1 MTINYRNKGVLTALV
16 GALLMGCANQ
26 ARVLDL
32 NDEGKIED
40 GLTRLEQE
48 AKKNPERFDSR
59 VDFIRERDRAVSHLL
74 QSGDR
79 MREQGR
85 DAEAYAYYRR
95 VLAIDQDNT
104 QARDGVTQIEAAKRH
119 EAIMAEANALFD
131 KGELEAARS
140 RLQAIF
146 VENPQHAK
154 ALALQREIE
163 EKQVNNNVMTAPA
176 LQSRF
181 KQPVTLQFRD
191 ANLKMVFEVLS
202 RSSGINILLDR
213 DLKND
218 LKASIFVK
226 DASVEDALDLILMQN
241 QLEKKVLNDSTVFI
255 YSATPA
261 KLKEYQELVIRVFNL
276 TNADAKQMQSM
287 LKTMLKT
294 KDIYV
299 NEKNN
304 SLVIRDT
311 PEAVDLAE
319 KLVST
324 QDINEPE
331 VMLEVEVLEVL
342 HSRLT
347 QLGINWPN
355 QLGLSV
361 TSTPA
366 ISTSTTTSGG
376 AVVTTNTPSAPLT
389 LAGLRN
395 INSSAI
401 NVTPLS
407 VTLDLRKE
415 LSDSNLLASPR
426 IRVKQHEKAK
436 IMIGDRVPVITN
448 SVTPVSTGT
457 PVVTG
462 SVQYLDVGLKLEVEP
477 DIHMD
482 GEVAIKT
489 FLEVSTIAN
498 QVTNAVSGSVAY
510 QIGTRN
516 VNTVLR
522 LKDGE
527 TQVLAGLINDED
539 RKSSASV
546 PGLGDLPIVGHLF
559 SSNGDNKSKT
569 EIILSITPHII
580 RNIHRPDA
588 NLAKFWSGTDEN
600 LRNKP
605 LSLEAVGMVKS
616 GMPVAGIFQPAAQ
629 SALPRPPTVPAAQPA
644 VVVVSQPAA
653 VTASAFP
660 QSSTLPS
667 LPTSQAAPAISSAMV
682 AAPALTMV
690 PQSATSIPQAA
701 ADVSTGAT
709 TVLVPGKV
717 PPGIKLPIAPLMLSW
732 QGASTAK
739 VGEQFKIVVNA
750 QAGSKVVDVPL
761 KVAYDTSALEVVEV
775 SEGDILKGSD
785 AKTVFSSNV
794 DSSGG
799 EVSLDISQPDR
810 EGFAG
815 RGSLAVLTFKVTAA
829 NSQAP
834 ISISGSAV
842 NADGDEVPVRLP
854 APHSLV
860 LTQ

>member
-1 MTINYRNKGVLTALV
+1 MTINYRNKRVLTALLA
-16 GALLMGCANQ
+16 ALLIGCANQ
-26 ARVLDL
+26 GGVLDL
-32 NDEGKIED
+32 NDDGKIED
-40 GLTRLEQE
+40 GLAKLEQD
-48 AKKNPERFDSR
+48 AKKNPERLDNR
-59 VDFIRERDRAVSHLL
+59 VDLIRERERAVNHLL
-74 QSGDR
+74 QAGDR
-79 MREQGR
+79 LYNEGR
-85 DAEAYAYYRR
+85 NDEAYTYYRR
-95 VLAIDQDNT
+95 VLAIDKDNT
-104 QARDGVTQIEAAKRH
+104 RARDGATAIEAAKRH
-119 EAIMAEANALFD
+119 ETLLAEANALFE
-131 KGELEAARS
+131 KGELDAARS
-140 RLQAIF
+140 KLQSIF
-146 VENPQHAK
+146 IENPQHAK
-154 ALALQREIE
+154 ALALQQEIDG
-163 EKQVNNNVMTAPA
+163 KQVNNNVMTAPA

-213 DLKND
+213 DMKND

-261 KLKEYQELVIRVFNL
+261 KLKEYQDLVIRVFNL
-276 TNADAKQMQSM
+276 VNADAKQMQSM

-311 PEAVDLAE
+311 PQGVELAE
-319 KLVST
+319 KLIAS

-342 HSRLT
+342 HSKLT
-347 QLGINWPN
+347 QLGIKWPN
-355 QLGLSV
+355 QLGFSV
-361 TSTPA
+361 NSTPA
-366 ISTSTTTSGG
+366 TSTSTTTSGG
-376 AVVTTNTPSAPLT
+376 AVVTTNTPAVPLT

-395 INSSAI
+395 INSDGI
-401 NVTPLS
+401 NVTPIS
-407 VTLDLRKE
+407 MAIDLRKE
-415 LSDSNLLASPR
+415 LGDSNLLASPR

-482 GEVAIKT
+482 DEVAIKT

-498 QVTNAVSGSVAY
+498 QVTNASSGSVAY

-527 TQVLAGLINDED
+527 TQVLAGLISDED
-539 RKSSASV
+539 RKSTASV
-546 PGLGDLPIVGHLF
+546 PGLGDLPLVGRLF
-559 SSNGDNKSKT
+559 GSSGDDKRKT

-588 NLAKFWSGTDEN
+588 DLAKFWSGTDDN

-605 LSLEAVGMVKS
+605 LSLQAVGVVKT
-616 GMPVAGIFQPAAQ
+616 GVAAAGAAQ
-629 SALPRPPTVPAAQPA
+629 FAGQLAVPRPPVMMATSPSPAAFAAPQLSTQPTSPTPQTVPTVQPATVAAQA
-644 VVVVSQPAA
+644 VA
-653 VTASAFP
+653 TA
-660 QSSTLPS
+660 
-667 LPTSQAAPAISSAMV
+667 
-682 AAPALTMV
+682 
-690 PQSATSIPQAA
+690 PQSATPTLQAVAEAPRMAVA
-701 ADVSTGAT
+701 AP
-709 TVLVPGKV
+709 VPGKL
-717 PPGIKLPIAPLMLSW
+717 PPGIKLPIAPLTLSW

-739 VGEQFKIVVNA
+739 VGDQFKIVVNA

-761 KVAYDTSALEVVEV
+761 KVAYDTSTLEVVEV
-775 SEGDILKGSD
+775 SEGDFLKGSD
-785 AKTVFSSNV
+785 AKGVFTSNV
-794 DSSGG
+794 DPSGG
-799 EVSLDISQPDR
+799 EISLDISQPDL
-810 EGFAG
+810 EGTAG
-815 RGSLAVLTFKVTAA
+815 RGSLAVLTFKATAA
-829 NSQAP
+829 SSQVP

-842 NADGDEVPVRLP
+842 NAEGDEVPVRLP
-854 APHSLV
+854 SPHNLL
-860 LTQ
+860 LTP

>member
-1 MTINYRNKGVLTALV
+1 MTINYSNIGVLSALLA
-16 GALLMGCANQ
+16 ALLMGCANQ

-32 NDEGKIED
+32 NDDVKIEEE
-40 GLTRLEQE
+40 LASMEKE
-48 AKKNPERFDSR
+48 ARKNPDRLDSR
-59 VDFIRERDRAVSHLL
+59 VDLIRERDRAVNHLL
-74 QSGDR
+74 HAGDR
-79 MREQGR
+79 MYEQGR
-85 DAEAYAYYRR
+85 IEEAYSYYLR
-95 VLAIDQDNT
+95 VLAIDKDNT
-104 QARDGVTQIEAAKRH
+104 RARDGATAIESAKRY
-119 EAIMAEANALFD
+119 ETILAEANALFE
-131 KGELEAARS
+131 KGELDAAS
-140 RLQAIF
+140 SKLQTIF
-146 VENPQHAK
+146 IEDPRQAK
-154 ALALQREIE
+154 ALALQREIG
-163 EKQVNNNVMTAPA
+163 EKQANNNVMTAPA

-181 KQPVTLQFRD
+181 KQPITLQFRD

-213 DLKND
+213 DMKND

-311 PEAVDLAE
+311 AQGVELAE
-319 KLVST
+319 KLIAS

-347 QLGINWPN
+347 QLGIKWPN
-355 QLGLSV
+355 QLGFSV
-361 TSTPA
+361 NATPA
-366 ISTSTTTSGG
+366 TSTSTTTSGG
-376 AVVTTNTPSAPLT
+376 AVVTTNTPAVPLT

-395 INSSAI
+395 INSDGI
-401 NVTPLS
+401 NVTPIS
-407 VTLDLRKE
+407 MALDLRKE
-415 LSDSNLLASPR
+415 LGDSNLLASPR

-482 GEVAIKT
+482 DEVAIKT
-489 FLEVSTIAN
+489 YLEVSTIAN
-498 QVTNAVSGSVAY
+498 QVTNASSGSVAY

-527 TQVLAGLINDED
+527 TQVLAGLISDED
-539 RKSSASV
+539 RKSTASV
-546 PGLGDLPIVGHLF
+546 PGLGDLPLVGRLF
-559 SSNGDNKSKT
+559 GSSGDDKRKT

-588 NLAKFWSGTDEN
+588 DVAKFWSGTDDN
-600 LRNKP
+600 LRNKL
-605 LSLEAVGMVKS
+605 LSLQAVGVVKS
-616 GMPVAGIFQPAAQ
+616 GMAAAGTFQSPAQPALQ
-629 SALPRPPTVPAAQPA
+629 RPPVVTAAQPSA
-644 VVVVSQPAA
+644 LTALATQQP
-653 VTASAFP
+653 
-660 QSSTLPS
+660 
-667 LPTSQAAPAISSAMV
+667 PTGPLSPVPQAAPAIPSATV
-682 AAPALTMV
+682 AAPAV
-690 PQSATSIPQAA
+690 ATAPQAA
-701 ADVSTGAT
+701 TPTLQAVADAPRMAMVAP
-709 TVLVPGKV
+709 VPGKL
-717 PPGIKLPIAPLMLSW
+717 PSGIKLPIAPLTLTW

-739 VGEQFKIVVNA
+739 VGDQFKIVVNA

-775 SEGDILKGSD
+775 SEGDILKGSE
-785 AKTVFSSNV
+785 AKAVFTSNV

-834 ISISGSAV
+834 ISVSGSAV

-854 APHSLV
+854 APHNLV

>member
-1 MTINYRNKGVLTALV
+1 MTINFRNKRVLSALLTAL
-16 GALLMGCANQ
+16 LIGCANQ
-26 ARVLDL
+26 GGVLDL

-40 GLTRLEQE
+40 GLARLEQE
-48 AKKNPERFDSR
+48 AKKNPERLDSR
-59 VDFIRERDRAVSHLL
+59 VDLIRERDRAVNHLL

-79 MREQGR
+79 LYNQGR
-85 DAEAYAYYRR
+85 NDEAYTYYRR
-95 VLAIDQDNT
+95 VLAIDKDNT
-104 QARDGVTQIEAAKRH
+104 RARDGATAIEAAKRH
-119 EAIMAEANALFD
+119 ETLLAEANALFE
-131 KGELEAARS
+131 KGELDAARS
-140 RLQAIF
+140 KLQSIF
-146 VENPQHAK
+146 IENPQHAK
-154 ALALQREIE
+154 ALALQQEIDG
-163 EKQVNNNVMTAPA
+163 KQVNNNVMTAPA

-191 ANLKMVFEVLS
+191 ANLKMVFEVVS

-213 DLKND
+213 DMKND

-261 KLKEYQELVIRVFNL
+261 KLKEYQDLVIRVFNL
-276 TNADAKQMQSM
+276 VNADAKQMQSM

-311 PEAVDLAE
+311 PQAVELAE
-319 KLVST
+319 KLIAS

-342 HSRLT
+342 HSKLT
-347 QLGINWPN
+347 QLGIKWPN
-355 QLGLSV
+355 QLGFSV
-361 TSTPA
+361 NATPA
-366 ISTSTTTSGG
+366 TSTSTTTSGG
-376 AVVTTNTPSAPLT
+376 AVVTTNTPAVPLT
-389 LAGLRN
+389 LAGLRS
-395 INSSAI
+395 INSDGI
-401 NVTPLS
+401 NVTPIS
-407 VTLDLRKE
+407 MALDLRKE
-415 LSDSNLLASPR
+415 LGDSNLLASPR

-482 GEVAIKT
+482 DEVAIKT

-498 QVTNAVSGSVAY
+498 QVTNASSGSVAY

-527 TQVLAGLINDED
+527 TQVLAGLISDED
-539 RKSSASV
+539 RKSTASV
-546 PGLGDLPIVGHLF
+546 PGLGDLPLVGRLF
-559 SSNGDNKSKT
+559 GSSGDDKRKT

-588 NLAKFWSGTDEN
+588 DLAKFWSGTDDN

-605 LSLEAVGMVKS
+605 LSLQAVGMVKT
-616 GMPVAGIFQPAAQ
+616 GMAAAGTFQP
-629 SALPRPPTVPAAQPA
+629 PAQPA
-644 VVVVSQPAA
+644 LQRPPVVIVVQPQAG
-653 VTASAFP
+653 TAFAT
-660 QSSTLPS
+660 QQPS
-667 LPTSQAAPAISSAMV
+667 LQASSPVSQAAPAIPSTAV
-682 AAPALTMV
+682 VAPAAVTV
-690 PQSATSIPQAA
+690 PQSAPAA
-701 ADVSTGAT
+701 PT
-709 TVLVPGKV
+709 TAIAASVPGKL
-717 PPGIKLPIAPLMLSW
+717 PPGIKLPIAPLTLSW
-732 QGASTAK
+732 QGTSTAK
-739 VGEQFKIVVNA
+739 VGDQFKVVVNA

-775 SEGDILKGSD
+775 SEGDILKDSE
-785 AKTVFSSNV
+785 AKAVFSSNV

-799 EVSLDISQPDR
+799 EVSLDVSQPDR

-842 NADGDEVPVRLP
+842 NAEGDEVPVRLP
-854 APHSLV
+854 APHNLV
-860 LTQ
+860 LTP

>member
-1 MTINYRNKGVLTALV
+1 MTINFRNKRVLS
-16 GALLMGCANQ
+16 ALLAALLIGCANQ
-26 ARVLDL
+26 GGVLDL

-40 GLTRLEQE
+40 GLARLEQE
-48 AKKNPERFDSR
+48 AKKNPERLDSR
-59 VDFIRERDRAVSHLL
+59 VDLIRERDRAVNHLL

-79 MREQGR
+79 LYNQGR
-85 DAEAYAYYRR
+85 NDEAYTYYRR
-95 VLAIDQDNT
+95 VLAIDKDNT
-104 QARDGVTQIEAAKRH
+104 RARDGATAIEAAKRH
-119 EAIMAEANALFD
+119 ETLLAEANALFE
-131 KGELEAARS
+131 KGELDAARS
-140 RLQAIF
+140 KLQSIF
-146 VENPQHAK
+146 IENPQHAK
-154 ALALQREIE
+154 ALALQQEIDG
-163 EKQVNNNVMTAPA
+163 KQVNNNVMTAPA

-191 ANLKMVFEVLS
+191 ANLKMVFEVVS

-213 DLKND
+213 DMKND

-261 KLKEYQELVIRVFNL
+261 KLKEYQDLVIRVFNL

-311 PEAVDLAE
+311 PQAVELAE
-319 KLVST
+319 KLIAS

-342 HSRLT
+342 HSKLT
-347 QLGINWPN
+347 QLGIKWPN
-355 QLGLSV
+355 QLGFSV
-361 TSTPA
+361 NATPA
-366 ISTSTTTSGG
+366 TSTSTTTSGG
-376 AVVTTNTPSAPLT
+376 AVVTTNTPAVPLT
-389 LAGLRN
+389 VAGLRS
-395 INSSAI
+395 INSNGI
-401 NVTPLS
+401 NVTPIS
-407 VTLDLRKE
+407 MALDLRKE
-415 LSDSNLLASPR
+415 LGDSNLLASPR

-482 GEVAIKT
+482 DEVAIKT
-489 FLEVSTIAN
+489 YLEVSTIAN
-498 QVTNAVSGSVAY
+498 QVTNASSGSVAY

-527 TQVLAGLINDED
+527 TQVLAGLISDED

-546 PGLGDLPIVGHLF
+546 PGLGDLPLVGRLF
-559 SSNGDNKSKT
+559 GSSGDDKRKT

-588 NLAKFWSGTDEN
+588 DLAKFWSGTDDN

-605 LSLEAVGMVKS
+605 LSLQAVGVVKT
-616 GMPVAGIFQPAAQ
+616 GMAAASAPQFATQPAA
-629 SALPRPPTVPAAQPA
+629 PRPPAVMAAPTSVGTAFATQQPSIQPSLASQAIPAIQPA
-644 VVVVSQPAA
+644 
-653 VTASAFP
+653 T
-660 QSSTLPS
+660 
-667 LPTSQAAPAISSAMV
+667 V
-682 AAPALTMV
+682 AATVAPTA
-690 PQSATSIPQAA
+690 PQSATSTPVAVPDAQ
-701 ADVSTGAT
+701 STAT
-709 TVLVPGKV
+709 SVPVPGKLL
-717 PPGIKLPIAPLMLSW
+717 PGIKLPIAPLTLTW

-739 VGEQFKIVVNA
+739 VGDQFKIVVNA

-775 SEGDILKGSD
+775 SEGDFLKGNN
-785 AKTVFSSNV
+785 ARTVFSSNV
-794 DSSGG
+794 DPSEGQ
-799 EVSLDISQPDR
+799 VSLDISQPDL
-810 EGFAG
+810 EGTAG

-829 NSQAP
+829 NPQVP

-842 NADGDEVPVRLP
+842 NAEGDTVPVRLP
-854 APHSLV
+854 TPHNVV
-860 LTQ
+860 LTP

>member
-1 MTINYRNKGVLTALV
+1 MTINYRNKGALS
-16 GALLMGCANQ
+16 ALLAALLIGCANQ
-26 ARVLDL
+26 GARVLDL

-40 GLTRLEQE
+40 GLARLEQE
-48 AKKNPERFDSR
+48 AKKNPERLDSR
-59 VDFIRERDRAVSHLL
+59 VDLIRERDRAVSHLL

-79 MREQGR
+79 LYDQGR
-85 DAEAYAYYRR
+85 NDEAYSYYRR
-95 VLAIDQDNT
+95 VLAIDKDNT
-104 QARDGVTQIEAAKRH
+104 RARDGATAIEAAKRY
-119 EAIMAEANALFD
+119 ETLLAEANALFE
-131 KGELEAARS
+131 KGELDAARS
-140 RLQAIF
+140 KLQSIF
-146 VENPQHAK
+146 IENPQHAK
-154 ALALQREIE
+154 ALALQREIG

-191 ANLKMVFEVLS
+191 GNLKMVFEVLS

-213 DLKND
+213 DMKND

-261 KLKEYQELVIRVFNL
+261 KLKEYQDLVIRVFNL

-311 PEAVDLAE
+311 PQAVELAE
-319 KLVST
+319 KLIAS

-342 HSRLT
+342 HSKLT
-347 QLGINWPN
+347 QLGIKWPN
-355 QLGLSV
+355 QMGFSV
-361 TSTPA
+361 NATPA
-366 ISTSTTTSGG
+366 TSTSTTTSGG
-376 AVVTTNTPSAPLT
+376 AVVTTNTPAVPLT
-389 LAGLRN
+389 VAGLRS
-395 INSSAI
+395 INSNGI
-401 NVTPLS
+401 NVTPIS
-407 VTLDLRKE
+407 MALDLRKE
-415 LSDSNLLASPR
+415 LGDSNLLASPR

-477 DIHMD
+477 DIHID
-482 GEVAIKT
+482 DEVAIKT
-489 FLEVSTIAN
+489 YLEVSTIAN
-498 QVTNAVSGSVAY
+498 QVTNASSGSVAY

-527 TQVLAGLINDED
+527 TQVLAGLISDED

-546 PGLGDLPIVGHLF
+546 PGLGDLPLVGRLF
-559 SSNGDNKSKT
+559 GSNGDDRRKT

-588 NLAKFWSGTDEN
+588 DLAKFWSGTDDN
-600 LRNKP
+600 MRNKP
-605 LSLEAVGMVKS
+605 LSLQAVGVVKTGTAAAGAAQFAAQPAAPRAPVVIATPPS
-616 GMPVAGIFQPAAQ
+616 PAAMPVAPQLSAQPPAPAPQAVPPVQPAAAVAPAVVIAAQ
-629 SALPRPPTVPAAQPA
+629 SATSTPVA
-644 VVVVSQPAA
+644 V
-653 VTASAFP
+653 
-660 QSSTLPS
+660 
-667 LPTSQAAPAISSAMV
+667 
-682 AAPALTMV
+682 
-690 PQSATSIPQAA
+690 
-701 ADVSTGAT
+701 ADVPSTPSS
-709 TVLVPGKV
+709 VPVPVPVPGKL
-717 PPGIKLPIAPLMLSW
+717 PPGIKLPIAPLTLTW

-739 VGEQFKIVVNA
+739 VGDQFKIVVNA

-761 KVAYDTSALEVVEV
+761 KVAYDTAALEVVEV
-775 SEGDILKGSD
+775 SEGDFLKGNN
-785 AKTVFSSNV
+785 ARTVFSSNV
-794 DSSGG
+794 DPSEGQ
-799 EVSLDISQPDR
+799 VSLDISQPDL
-810 EGFAG
+810 EGTAG

-829 NSQAP
+829 NSQVP

-842 NADGDEVPVRLP
+842 NAEGDSVPVRLP
-854 APHSLV
+854 APHNVAL
-860 LTQ
+860 LP

>member
-1 MTINYRNKGVLTALV
+1 MKIIFGNQWLLSVCLTAFL
-16 GALLMGCANQ
+16 AGCGSPG

-32 NDEGKIED
+32 NEEGRIED
-40 GLTRLEQE
+40 GLVRLDKE
-48 AKKNPERFDSR
+48 AKDNPERMDAR
-59 VDFIRERDRAVSHLL
+59 ADFIRERDRAVNHLL
-74 QSGDR
+74 QAGDR
-79 MREQGR
+79 MHEQGR
-85 DAEAYAYYRR
+85 DSEAYTYYRR
-95 VLAIDQDNT
+95 VLAIDNDNAR
-104 QARDGVTQIEAAKRH
+104 ARDGAAAIEVAKRH
-119 EAIMAEANALFD
+119 ETLLSDANVLFD
-131 KGELEAARS
+131 KGELEAAQGKLNS
-140 RLQAIF
+140 IF
-146 VENPQHAK
+146 IENPQHAK
-154 ALALQREIE
+154 ALALRREIG
-163 EKQVNNNVMTAPA
+163 EKQVNINAMTAPT

-191 ANLKMVFEVLS
+191 GNLKMVFEVLS

-311 PEAVDLAE
+311 PQAVELAE
-319 KLVST
+319 KLIAS

-342 HSRLT
+342 HSKLT
-347 QLGINWPN
+347 QLGIKWPN
-355 QLGLSV
+355 QMGFSV
-361 TSTPA
+361 NATPA
-366 ISTSTTTSGG
+366 TSTSTTTSGG
-376 AVVTTNTPSAPLT
+376 AVVTTNTPAVPLT
-389 LAGLRN
+389 VAGLRS
-395 INSSAI
+395 INSNGI
-401 NVTPLS
+401 NVTPIS
-407 VTLDLRKE
+407 MALDLRKE
-415 LSDSNLLASPR
+415 LGDSNLLASPR

-477 DIHMD
+477 DIHID

-489 FLEVSTIAN
+489 YLEVSTIAN
-498 QVTNAVSGSVAY
+498 QVTNASSGSVAY

-527 TQVLAGLINDED
+527 TQVLAGLISDED

-546 PGLGDLPIVGHLF
+546 PGLGDLPLVGRLF
-559 SSNGDNKSKT
+559 GSSGDDKRKT

-588 NLAKFWSGTDEN
+588 DLAKFWSGTDDN

-605 LSLEAVGMVKS
+605 LSLQAVGVVKT
-616 GMPVAGIFQPAAQ
+616 GTAAAGAAQFVAQPAAQ
-629 SALPRPPTVPAAQPA
+629 RAPVVIATPPSPAAMPVTPQLSTQPSAPAPQA
-644 VVVVSQPAA
+644 VPPVQPAA
-653 VTASAFP
+653 A
-660 QSSTLPS
+660 
-667 LPTSQAAPAISSAMV
+667 AAPAV
-682 AAPALTMV
+682 ATA
-690 PQSATSIPQAA
+690 PQSANSMFTPVAVP
-701 ADVSTGAT
+701 DVPSTAT
-709 TVLVPGKV
+709 PVPGKL
-717 PPGIKLPIAPLMLSW
+717 PPSIKLPIAPLTLTW

-739 VGEQFKIVVNA
+739 VGNEFKIVINA

-775 SEGDILKGSD
+775 SEGDFLKGSN
-785 AKTVFSSNV
+785 AKGVFTSNV
-794 DSSGG
+794 DPSGG
-799 EVSLDISQPDR
+799 EISLDISQPDL
-810 EGFAG
+810 EGTAG
-815 RGSLAVLTFKVTAA
+815 RGSLAVLTFKVTAV
-829 NSQAP
+829 NSQVP

-842 NADGDEVPVRLP
+842 NAEGDSVPVRLP
-854 APHSLV
+854 TPHNLV